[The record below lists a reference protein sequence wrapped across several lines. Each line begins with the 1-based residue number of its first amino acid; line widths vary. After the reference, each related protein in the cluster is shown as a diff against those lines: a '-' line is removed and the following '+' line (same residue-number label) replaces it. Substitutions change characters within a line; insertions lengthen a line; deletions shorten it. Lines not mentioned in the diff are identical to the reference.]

1 MRITSSEMT
10 NCSDFFTGL
19 SSFSVLTLPRARA
32 INESN
37 AAGQA
42 FLV

>member
-1 MRITSSEMT
+1 MSVISE
-10 NCSDFFTGL
+10 TGL
-19 SSFSVLTLPRARA
+19 TLSRARA

-42 FLV
+42 FIV

>member
-1 MRITSSEMT
+1 MDEKEVFIYY
-10 NCSDFFTGL
+10 NVL
-19 SSFSVLTLPRARA
+19 ALLTLSRARA